1 MTTAYDENFPT
12 YTAEEFEMH
21 KPLYFWG
28 KRHKSFEKIGNDA
41 RPDYYSPLRHFVIT
55 DEYMRYD
62 FIALNKLEALAYY
75 IGIGKKMNAL
85 VKVFVL
91 DPIPNSMDV
100 TVNQMKLF

>member
-1 MTTAYDENFPT
+1 MTNENFPT
-12 YTAEEFEMH
+12 YTAQEFEMH
-21 KPLYFWG
+21 KPMHFWG

-41 RPDYYSPLRHFVIT
+41 KPDYYSSLRYFVIT

-62 FIALNKLEALAYY
+62 FIALNKEEAMAYY
-75 IGIGKKMNAL
+75 VELGKKANAL

-91 DPIPNSMDV
+91 DPIQNSDDV